1 MPHQPYWKSLKS
13 RWSGSFHND
22 NDDDDDDDVDNDDD
36 ADSADAADAVVVVVE
51 PQWQFPQRVFLTF
64 FLLI

>member
-22 NDDDDDDDVDNDDD
+22 NDDDDDDD
-36 ADSADAADAVVVVVE
+36 ADADAADAVVVVVE

>member
-13 RWSGSFHND
+13 RWNGSCHND
-22 NDDDDDDDVDNDDD
+22 NDDDDDDD
-36 ADSADAADAVVVVVE
+36 ADADAADAVVVVVE